1 MTENIYS
8 VTDNKNVFRLGT
20 KNNQIIIY
28 QRLPS
33 PDTTFLWAGQA
44 PREPLGAEGPNGPR
58 PNLSVSN

>member
-33 PDTTFLWAGQA
+33 PDTTFLWAGHV
-44 PREPLGAEGPNGPR
+44 PSTKLGCFRHQNVFVMHATE
-58 PNLSVSN
+58 